1 LDGGH
6 LKQRVAQQI
15 DDSAQTII
23 DFGKDILRHPELGYK
38 EFRTSRMAKE
48 FMEGLGLAVRDG
60 LAITGLR
67 SDYRENS
74 GPTVAIL
81 GELDAVL
88 CPEHPFAD
96 KTTGAAHACGHNV
109 QVSAMLGSA
118 LGLLKSGVMRDL
130 AGGVALIAV
139 PSEEFVEI
147 EFRRGLREAGKI
159 EFLAGKQEMVKDGA
173 FDGVDAAMM
182 IHTDASTTQPGVR
195 AGGSSNGFM
204 GKTARFLGKEAHAGG
219 SPHMGINAL
228 SAANIAFMSIQAQ
241 RETFR
246 DTDVVRVHPIIT
258 KGGDLVNIIPAE
270 VKLEMHVRARTADAM
285 MDAAR
290 KVDRALRA
298 GAVAMGA
305 TVEIH
310 TLTGHLPLVNNPGLV
325 DLFLENEGRLVPAQH
340 LNRVPDSEVS
350 GGTTDM
356 GDISQLM
363 PAVHPHVGGVL
374 GSGHSKDYEVVN
386 EAHAYINSAKAMAFT
401 VIDLLANGAE
411 GIKDIRAGYR
421 PIYTKSAYLALLR
434 KGFSFE
440 RFDGASITANTGHA
454 LSD

>member
-1 LDGGH
+1 VDVDR

-15 DDSAQTII
+15 DDSAQAII
-23 DFGKDILRHPELGYK
+23 DFGKDILKHPELGYK
-38 EFRTSRMAKE
+38 EFRTSGRVKR
-48 FMEGLGLAVRDG
+48 FMQDLGLTVQDGFAV
-60 LAITGLR
+60 TGLR
-67 SDYRENS
+67 SDFRENA
-74 GPTVAIL
+74 GPIVAIL

-118 LGLLKSGVMRDL
+118 LGLLKSGAMAEL

-159 EFLAGKQEMVKDGA
+159 EFLAGKQEMVKDAA
-173 FDGVDAAMM
+173 FDGIDAAVM
-182 IHTDASTTQPGVR
+182 IHTDSSTTQPSVR

-219 SPHMGINAL
+219 SPHTGINAL

-246 DTDVVRVHPIIT
+246 DADVVRVHPIFT

-270 VKLEMHVRARTADAM
+270 VKLEMHVRARTAEAM
-285 MDAAR
+285 MDAVR

-305 TVEIH
+305 VVEIH
-310 TLTGHLPLVNNPGLV
+310 TLTGHLPLVNDPSLV
-325 DLFLENEGRLVPAQH
+325 DLFLANEARLVPAQH
-340 LNRVPDSEVS
+340 LNRVPDTEVS
-350 GGTTDM
+350 GGTTDI

-374 GSGHSKDYEVVN
+374 GAGHSKDYEVVN
-386 EAHAYINSAKAMAFT
+386 EAHAYINSAKAMAFMA
-401 VIDLLANGAE
+401 IDLLADGAQKMNE
-411 GIKDIRAGYR
+411 IKAAHK
-421 PIYTKSAYLALLR
+421 PIYTKSEYLALLR

-440 RFDGASITANTGHA
+440 KFNGASVTGP
-454 LSD
+454 

>member
-1 LDGGH
+1 MDTGE
-6 LKQRVAQQI
+6 LKRRVAQAI
-15 DDSAQTII
+15 DDSAKAII

-38 EFRTSRMAKE
+38 EFRTSSKTRE
-48 FMEGLGLAVRDG
+48 FLEGLGLSVKDG
-60 LAITGLR
+60 MAITGLR
-67 SDYRENS
+67 SDLRENA

-96 KTTGAAHACGHNV
+96 RSTGAAHACGHNV

-182 IHTDASTTQPGVR
+182 IHTDSSTTQPSVR

-219 SPHMGINAL
+219 SPHTGINAL

-246 DTDVVRVHPIIT
+246 DADIVRVHPIIT
-258 KGGDLVNIIPAE
+258 KGGDLVNIVPAE
-270 VKLEMHVRARTADAM
+270 VKLEMHVRARTAEAM

-310 TLTGHLPLVNNPGLV
+310 TLTGHLPLVNNPSLV
-325 DLFLENEGRLVPAQH
+325 DLFLENEGRLVPGEQLDRA
-340 LNRVPDSEVS
+340 PDTEVS

-356 GDISQLM
+356 GDVSQLM

-374 GSGHSKDYEVVN
+374 GRGHSKDYEVVN

-401 VIDLLANGAE
+401 AIDLLANGAE
-411 GIKDIRAGYR
+411 GINRIKAGHK
-421 PIYTKSAYLALLR
+421 PLYTKADYLALLR

-440 RFDGASITANTGHA
+440 RFDGASITGP
-454 LSD
+454 